1 MEWIEQISTITREIT
16 QNSNSMNWLSSIIF
30 LGALFFIS
38 VLSDLITKKI
48 LLVSIEKVAK
58 KSKTQWDDFL
68 IESKFFHRLSHL
80 VPAIILYF
88 TIGIVLEQH
97 EWIHHLGLRLIQ
109 VVMIFVGAT
118 ALSSLLNS
126 LHSIYQTFP
135 YAKNVSIRSYLQ
147 LARIFIYSIAG
158 ILILSILFDKSPVAF
173 LTGMGAMAAVIMLV
187 FKDTILGFVA
197 SIQLSAN
204 RMVHIG
210 DWISMPSRGA
220 DGDVF
225 EITLNTVK
233 VRNWDKTISTIPTY
247 ALVSESFVNWRG
259 MVESGGRRIMRSIY
273 LDMKSI
279 RFCSQEMLERYKK
292 IGLVHNHLEQ
302 KTAEIDAER
311 AVQNLDPDDLLN
323 GRRMTNLGVFRKYCE
338 EYIDKHPKTYGRDSQ
353 FIVMIRHL
361 QPTEKGLP
369 LEIYCFTNDNNWV
382 AYEGIQADIFD
393 HLLAMV
399 PAFDLRIFQYPSSHD
414 IAGLTEGIGDRVTQ

>member
-1 MEWIEQISTITREIT
+1 MTPMFIENINETVEQIMHSGG
-16 QNSNSMNWLSSIIF
+16 MKDWLSSLICLFVIFIICVI
-30 LGALFFIS
+30 A
-38 VLSDLITKKI
+38 DLITKKI
-48 LLVSIEKVAK
+48 LLTSIRKIAK
-58 KSKTQWDDFL
+58 KSKTKWDDYL
-68 IESKFFHRLSHL
+68 LDSRFFHRLSHL
-80 VPAIILYF
+80 VPAVIMYF
-88 TIGIVLEQH
+88 TIGIALGNY
-97 EWIHHLGLRLIQ
+97 EWLHQTALKLIN
-109 VVMIFVGAT
+109 VYMIFVGAIVFS
-118 ALSSLLNS
+118 ALLNS

-135 YAKNVSIRSYLQ
+135 YAKNVSIHSYLQ

-158 ILILSILFDKSPVAF
+158 ILVLSILFEKSPVAF
-173 LTGMGAMAAVIMLV
+173 LTGMGAMAAVLMLV

-204 RMVHIG
+204 QMVHIG

-233 VRNWDKTISTIPTY
+233 VRNFDKTISTIPTY
-247 ALVSESFVNWRG
+247 ALVTESFVNWRG

-279 RFCSQEMLERYKK
+279 QFCSQEMLERYKK
-292 IGLVHNHLEQ
+292 IGLVSEHLEK
-302 KTAEIDAER
+302 KTEEIDADR
-311 AVQNLDPDDLLN
+311 AEQNLAPNDLLN

-369 LEIYCFTNDNNWV
+369 LEIYCFTNDNNWI

-399 PAFDLRIFQYPSSHD
+399 PAFDLKVFQYPSSYD
-414 IAGLTEGIGDRVTQ
+414 FSNFIGQTTKD